1 MIAERKST
9 EEIAS
14 RMLARYGIRF
24 IWEAHV
30 AAAAAYGLGKLS
42 IAVDLTEIAEA
53 AEQHWLETTNE
64 LGLIQPLSR

>member
-1 MIAERKST
+1 MIAEPRLT

-42 IAVDLTEIAEA
+42 IAADLTEIAEA
-53 AEQHWLETTNE
+53 AEQLLLKEHAGTRSPAGT
-64 LGLIQPLSR
+64 G